1 LKQEGVIS
9 EQMERSSKQM
19 KKENLIEEVKE
30 DTVEPLETP
39 ELEADDAAASD
50 LLEEIER
57 GETSRSTVGGRG
69 ESERPSP
76 YDDSSMALE
85 SLYFRSFGRRS
96 LLNRDEE
103 VALAKRIDRGTR
115 GIRLVL
121 REVVRIAQQMKKSE
135 KLESARD
142 ALREIRALSG
152 FSAVALDRVEGSLN
166 ALIAE
171 AKGPSKVAASRLKQ
185 LARCR
190 RQVREARAILEEAK
204 DELVRC
210 NLRLVVDIAKH
221 YNGRGLSL
229 LDLVQEGNMGLMKAA
244 ERYQYRKGF
253 KFSTYATWWIRQ
265 GITRALAD
273 QSRTIRIPVHMTE
286 ASHRIMRTAR
296 RLVQQLG
303 REARV
308 EEVGKAL
315 RTRPEK
321 IQETM
326 QVFQEPVSLENPI
339 GDGETL
345 LGELIADR
353 QAVAPD
359 SHVHRTELTRE
370 VDRILGTLTP
380 REQTVIRMRF
390 GIGQDE
396 PFTLEQV
403 GQNLSVTRERIRQIE
418 AKAIKKLKQPDIMQM
433 FEAIK

>member
-1 LKQEGVIS
+1 
-9 EQMERSSKQM
+9 M
-19 KKENLIEEVKE
+19 KKENLIEEVKG
-30 DTVEPLETP
+30 DAVEPLETP

-57 GETSRSTVGGRG
+57 GETSQGAVGGRG

-85 SLYFRSFGRRS
+85 SLYFRSFGRRP

-103 VALAKRIDRGTR
+103 VALAKRIDQGTR
-115 GIRLVL
+115 SIRLVL
-121 REVVRIAQQMKKSE
+121 REAVGIAQQMKKSE
-135 KLESARD
+135 KLESTLE

-166 ALIAE
+166 ELIAE
-171 AKGPSKVAASRLKQ
+171 AKGLSKVAASRVKQ

-190 RQVREARAILEEAK
+190 RQAREARAIMEKAK

-286 ASHRIMRTAR
+286 ASHRIVRTAR

-303 REARV
+303 REARI

-326 QVFQEPVSLENPI
+326 QVFQEPISLENPV

-380 REQTVIRMRF
+380 REQTVLRMRF

-418 AKAIKKLKQPDIMQM
+418 AKAIKKLKQPDVMQM